1 MAGFAIAVA
10 GIVLAL
16 SGFGPDAAS
25 AAQPGSAKNERPDA
39 FKLCMGCHSTEPGKH
54 IFGPSLAGIA
64 GRKAG
69 SLPGFSYSSALKNSG
84 LTWNEANLE
93 RWLTSPQKTVPGTR
107 MPFTGIS
114 DPAKRQEVVRYLLTL
129 Q

>member
-1 MAGFAIAVA
+1 
-10 GIVLAL
+10 
-16 SGFGPDAAS
+16 
-25 AAQPGSAKNERPDA
+25 
-39 FKLCMGCHSTEPGKH
+39 MGCHSTEPGKH

-93 RWLTSPQKTVPGTR
+93 RWLKKKKKTVPGTR